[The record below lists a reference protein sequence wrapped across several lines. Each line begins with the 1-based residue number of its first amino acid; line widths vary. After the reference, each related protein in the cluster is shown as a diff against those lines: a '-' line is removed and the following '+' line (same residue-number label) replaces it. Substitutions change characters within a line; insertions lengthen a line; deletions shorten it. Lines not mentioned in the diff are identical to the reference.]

1 MNTPNLDLLSDRLRW
16 ARSVAGISI
25 PKAVRR
31 SGRNSLTEELL
42 QELEAGDILYSMDL
56 DEYFRTVEDIGAL
69 ADVYGVSM
77 TWLLIGHTAEEL
89 NRAVERLPENTLS
102 RDGQEQVA
110 LLVLASA

>member
-1 MNTPNLDLLSDRLRW
+1 MSTPNLDLLSDRLRW
-16 ARSVAGISI
+16 ARAYAGLDTA
-25 PKAVRR
+25 KASSRA
-31 SGRNSLTEELL
+31 GRASLTEDLL
-42 QELEAGDILYSMDL
+42 QDLEAGDILYSMDL

-89 NRAVERLPENTLS
+89 NRAVERLPENALS